1 MTLTVAAAEPLAAGL
16 RLSLAP
22 LDYALLIIYFI
33 FVIGIGFALRRLVQ
47 TSTDF
52 FLSGRSLPT
61 WITGIAF
68 ISANLG
74 AIEILSMA
82 ANGAQYGISTV
93 HYYWIGAVPAM
104 VFLGVVMM
112 PFYYGSRVRS
122 VPEYLLRRF
131 DRKTHLVN
139 ALIFVLASVL
149 IAGVNLFA
157 LAFVLESLLG
167 IPLAVAIVVSALF
180 VLSYILLG
188 GLSSAIYNEVMQFFV
203 ILLAL
208 VPLIIVA
215 LKETGGIGGLFGKLA
230 TQGTAFTHPWNGT
243 GLGGHNPFGDWIGI
257 VFGLGFCLSFAYWTT
272 NFAEVQRGMS
282 AKDEASARLTPIV
295 AAYPKAIIPFGTVIP
310 GMAAIL
316 LIPGLGTAGG
326 LTYNDAIPALYN
338 KYLPVGVLGVAVT
351 GLLAAFMAGMAAN
364 VSSFNAVWTYDIWQN
379 YIRPGR
385 PDSYYLRVGR
395 ITTVVGVFIGIG
407 TAFLAAGYSNIG
419 NYFQALFS
427 FFNVPIFVTFIV
439 GMFWKKAGRG
449 SGFCG
454 LIVGTVFSFGT
465 WLLYKQGVIH
475 FRSDIAETQWGAI
488 IGFVA
493 GAARDGHREHLE
505 QAEADLRAERPGL
518 GARRDERPR
527 DGRQE
532 AALVQVS
539 PAVGYRRARHQRLA
553 VRLHRGG
560 VGMGS
565 AKGREAGSH
574 PGGGQELAARQAV
587 RPALVHRG
595 AAPHLRGPGDHS
607 RVRREQGDDRQ
618 VGRDQPG
625 AVDRRTDAGRRRVLR
640 DLDTAEAAS
649 AGHDRGG
656 GSRPQGPRGV
666 RHPGSGRALGVLTRS
681 CACLSFLA
689 ASDFVRPQI
698 EKITTRTSQ
707 QVDGYVRVGPRSRS
721 TVTFVLA

>member
-1 MTLTVAAAEPLAAGL
+1 MTFVATAGHRLAAAGALK
-16 RLSLAP
+16 LSLAG
-22 LDYALLIIYFI
+22 LDIALLVIYFT

-139 ALIFVLASVL
+139 AIIFVLASVL
-149 IAGVNLFA
+149 IAGVNLYA

-167 IPLAVAIVVSALF
+167 IPLAVAIIASALF

-208 VPLIIVA
+208 VPVIIVV
-215 LKETGGIGGLFGKLA
+215 LKETGGIGGLFDKLA

-272 NFAEVQRGMS
+272 NFAEVQRAMS
-282 AKDEASARLTPIV
+282 AKDEANARLTPII
-295 AAYPKAIIPFGTVIP
+295 AAYPKAIIPFATVIP

-326 LTYNDAIPALYN
+326 LTFTDAIPALMN

-385 PDSYYLRVGR
+385 PDSYYLQVGR
-395 ITTVVGVFIGIG
+395 YTTVAGVIIGIL
-407 TAFLAAGYSNIG
+407 TAFIAAGYNTIG
-419 NYFQALFS
+419 NHLPTLFS
-427 FFNVPIFVTFIV
+427 FFNVPIFVAFIV
-439 GMFWKKAGRG
+439 GMFWRKAGRG
-449 SGFCG
+449 SGFWG
-454 LIVGTVFSFGT
+454 LIVGTAFSFGT
-465 WLLYKQGVIH
+465 WVLYKTGVLS
-475 FRSDIAETQWGAI
+475 FRSDLAETQWGAI
-488 IGFVA
+488 AGFA
-493 GAARDGHREHLE
+493 TG
-505 QAEADLRAERPGL
+505 
-518 GARRDERPR
+518 
-527 DGRQE
+527 
-532 AALVQVS
+532 
-539 PAVGYRRARHQRLA
+539 
-553 VRLHRGG
+553 
-560 VGMGS
+560 
-565 AKGREAGSH
+565 
-574 PGGGQELAARQAV
+574 LAAMWIATRFS
-587 RPALVHRG
+587 
-595 AAPHLRGPGDHS
+595 AP
-607 RVRREQGDDRQ
+607 
-618 VGRDQPG
+618 
-625 AVDRRTDAGRRRVLR
+625 
-640 DLDTAEAAS
+640 
-649 AGHDRGG
+649 
-656 GSRPQGPRGV
+656 
-666 RHPGSGRALGVLTRS
+666 
-681 CACLSFLA
+681 
-689 ASDFVRPQI
+689 
-698 EKITTRTSQ
+698 
-707 QVDGYVRVGPRSRS
+707 
-721 TVTFVLA
+721 

>member
-1 MTLTVAAAEPLAAGL
+1 MTLTVAASEPLAAGL

-22 LDYALLIIYFI
+22 LDYTLLIIYFV

-82 ANGAQYGISTV
+82 ANGAEYGISTV

-131 DRKTHLVN
+131 DRKTHLVT

-157 LAFVLESLLG
+157 LAAVLESLLG
-167 IPLAVAIVVSALF
+167 IPLAIAIVASALF

-203 ILLAL
+203 ILLGL

-215 LKETGGIGGLFGKLA
+215 LRETGGIHGLFSKLA
-230 TQGTAFTHPWNGT
+230 TQGTTFTHPWAGT

-295 AAYPKAIIPFGTVIP
+295 AAYPKVIIPLGTVIP

-338 KYLPVGVLGVAVT
+338 QYLPLGVLGVAVT

-395 ITTVVGVFIGIG
+395 ITTVVGVFIGIL
-407 TAFLAAGYSNIG
+407 TAFIAAGYSNIA
-419 NYFQALFS
+419 NYLQTLFS
-427 FFNVPIFVTFIV
+427 FFNVPIFLAFIV
-439 GMFWKKAGRG
+439 GMVWRKAGRG
-449 SGFCG
+449 SGFWG
-454 LIVGTVFSFGT
+454 MLVGTLAAFGT
-465 WLLYKQGVIH
+465 WLLYKANVLS
-475 FRSDIAETQWGAI
+475 FRSDLAETQWGAI
-488 IGFVA
+488 IGFVIGLIA
-493 GAARDGHREHLE
+493 MLIATRFSEPKPIAELKGLVLGLQERD
-505 QAEADLRAERPGL
+505 
-518 GARRDERPR
+518 
-527 DGRQE
+527 
-532 AALVQVS
+532 VQ
-539 PAVGYRRARHQRLA
+539 
-553 VRLHRGG
+553 
-560 VGMGS
+560 
-565 AKGREAGSH
+565 
-574 PGGGQELAARQAV
+574 
-587 RPALVHRG
+587 
-595 AAPHLRGPGDHS
+595 AAPVPWYKS
-607 RVRREQGDDRQ
+607 
-618 VGRDQPG
+618 P
-625 AVDRRTDAGRRRVLR
+625 VLY
-640 DLDTAEAAS
+640 
-649 AGHDRGG
+649 
-656 GSRPQGPRGV
+656 
-666 RHPGSGRALGVLTRS
+666 GSGALAL
-681 CACLSFLA
+681 CALL
-689 ASDFVRPQI
+689 
-698 EKITTRTSQ
+698 
-707 QVDGYVRVGPRSRS
+707 YVYIAV
-721 TVTFVLA
+721 V